1 MESRISGDRLI
12 RPVTSYIGGDIVT
25 VGGEVILTKEEF
37 LLAYNTWVK
46 NTDEENNE

>member
-12 RPVTSYIGGDIVT
+12 RPITSYINGDIVT
-25 VGGEVILTKEEF
+25 VGGECILTKEEF

-46 NTDEENNE
+46 NANEENEQ